1 VKDTFVPAILDY
13 LEQGKAFG
21 SGMSPGSAGIA
32 GIAAVPA
39 IL

>member
-32 GIAAVPA
+32 AVPA